1 MFMAD
6 DAGWWTL
13 DPMVPGADP
22 VAALVRE
29 LTAGARQVGLDWT
42 VSQVRQR
49 LDAAGLTELVD
60 ELLLAAPG
68 GRRRCLLIVVDQF
81 EELLTQATPTARARL
96 AQLLGPA
103 LGGPVQIVA
112 TLRPEFFTQLLVDSS
127 LTTLPTR
134 TFALRPLRREMLP
147 AVIQGPARLAGMGV
161 DDDLVARVVA
171 DTDSGEA
178 LPLLA
183 FTLAQLADGLG
194 RGGQLS
200 QQRYDQLGGYRVP

>member
-134 TFALRPLRREMLP
+134 TFALRPLRRETAGGDP
-147 AVIQGPARLAGMGV
+147 RPGPASRYGCGRRPGGPSGRRHRQWGSAAAAGVHPGS
-161 DDDLVARVVA
+161 AR
-171 DTDSGEA
+171 
-178 LPLLA
+178 
-183 FTLAQLADGLG
+183 
-194 RGGQLS
+194 
-200 QQRYDQLGGYRVP
+200 